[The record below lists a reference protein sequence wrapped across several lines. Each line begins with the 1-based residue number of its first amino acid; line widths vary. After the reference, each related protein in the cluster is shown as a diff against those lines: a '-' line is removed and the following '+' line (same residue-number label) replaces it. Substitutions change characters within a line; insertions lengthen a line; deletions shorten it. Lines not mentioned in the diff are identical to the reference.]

1 MKIKKISLKLN
12 SGLLSPLHSDTIYG
26 HFCWQLLYSKGENK
40 LTEFIN
46 KSRNG
51 NPVFLVS
58 DGLVNHNKNL
68 FFPKPKL
75 LSVPLIAETKYDNIL
90 NFIENKEK
98 KNQSLISFK
107 DFNSFLTKGNY
118 NISNSS
124 KKELSDLPLFHET
137 VRTSVEIDRESLK
150 TKTGRLFS
158 YNPVFASE
166 AMEYSLLLKIIDES
180 SYEKNNY
187 EEILT
192 SIFETGFG
200 KKKSSGYGQFTVEDI
215 SDFNEIEEPSDSNAF
230 MVLGN
235 YLPSKDDGITP
246 LGYDINT
253 KYGKLGE
260 ELSQSENPFKNPI
273 VFLKAGSCF
282 KVEKKKEF
290 YGRVTNQGEISPS
303 FKEAVQFGIPFIIHF
318 KINT

>member
-1 MKIKKISLKLN
+1 MKTIKIKLRQK
-12 SGLLSPLHSDTIYG
+12 SGLLSPLQSDTIYG
-26 HFCWQLLYSKGENK
+26 HYCWRLKEKKGESK
-40 LTEFIN
+40 LQDFISLYKN
-46 KSRNG
+46 Y
-51 NPVFLVS
+51 NPPFVIS
-58 DGLVNHNKNL
+58 DG
-68 FFPKPKL
+68 
-75 LSVPLIAETKYDNIL
+75 
-90 NFIENKEK
+90 FIENNNECYIPNPLIFKKPKSVEK
-98 KNQSLISFK
+98 KIDQILSFVERKLKKDSKLISINDSIKKLNGFDSIIELISAEK
-107 DFNSFLTKGNY
+107 GVGNFLPKESLR
-118 NISNSS
+118 IS
-124 KKELSDLPLFHET
+124 
-137 VRTSVEIDRESLK
+137 VQIDRNSMSSFEGK
-150 TKTGRLFS
+150 LFE
-158 YNPVFASE
+158 YNPVLANPKSF
-166 AMEYSLLLKIIDES
+166 
-180 SYEKNNY
+180 
-187 EEILT
+187 T
-192 SIFETGFG
+192 SILIKILDEEYFEVNNCLNILKDCFETGFG

>member
-1 MKIKKISLKLN
+1 MKTIKIKLRQK
-12 SGLLSPLHSDTIYG
+12 SGLLSPLQSDTIYG
-26 HFCWQLLYSKGENK
+26 HYCWRL
-40 LTEFIN
+40 
-46 KSRNG
+46 
-51 NPVFLVS
+51 
-58 DGLVNHNKNL
+58 
-68 FFPKPKL
+68 
-75 LSVPLIAETKYDNIL
+75 
-90 NFIENKEK
+90 KEK
-98 KNQSLISFK
+98 KGESKLKDFISLYKNYNPPYIISDGFIESNNECYIPNPLIFKKPKSVEKKSDQILSFVERKLKKDSKLISINDAVKKLNGLDSIIELISAEKGLGNFLPK
-107 DFNSFLTKGNY
+107 ESLRISVQIDRKAMNSFEGK
-118 NISNSS
+118 
-124 KKELSDLPLFHET
+124 LFE
-137 VRTSVEIDRESLK
+137 
-150 TKTGRLFS
+150 
-158 YNPVFASE
+158 YNPVLANPKSF
-166 AMEYSLLLKIIDES
+166 
-180 SYEKNNY
+180 
-187 EEILT
+187 T
-192 SIFETGFG
+192 SILIKVLDEEYFEVNNCLNILKDCFETGFG
-200 KKKSSGYGQFTVEDI
+200 KKKSSGYGQFMVEDI